1 LRARGAEVRLPHTS
15 AAGDQVQIFLG
26 ERLSPGFFAWAIP
39 LGGQRYRIGWGA
51 GASGPQHGLQALR
64 DAHPDF
70 FAGMEVIEQTG
81 GLIPIGPRRRTVGD
95 GGLVIGD
102 AAGHAKATSGG
113 GLYTSLSCAQEGARV
128 AIAALQAGD
137 TSRARLSG
145 YEEAWR
151 VGVGVELERAA
162 TLRNIYR
169 RLDDDDLEWGLRLLR
184 LSRVR
189 ELVDRDGDIDY
200 PSWLAGSTL
209 RAVPG
214 VRRLFGG
221 DRQAAS
227 ELGRAAVAAGG

>member
-1 LRARGAEVRLPHTS
+1 LRARGAEVRLPHAD

-39 LGGQRYRIGWGA
+39 LGARRYRIGWGA
-51 GASGPQHGLQALR
+51 GTSGPQHGLRALH
-64 DAHPDF
+64 DTHPDF

-81 GLIPIGPRRRTVGD
+81 GLIPIGPRPRTVGD
-95 GGLVIGD
+95 GGVVIGD

-113 GLYTSLSCAQEGARV
+113 GLYTSLSCAQLCARV
-128 AIAALQAGD
+128 VVAALQAGD
-137 TSRARLSG
+137 TSPARLAP
-145 YEEAWR
+145 YEEVWR
-151 VGVGVELERAA
+151 AGVGVELERAA

-169 RLDDDDLEWGLRLLR
+169 RLNDDDLEWGLRLLR
-184 LSRVR
+184 MSRVR

-221 DRQAAS
+221 DRQAAT